1 MAVVLARRLR
11 DGAAHLIL
19 TLHVPETA
27 LEMRSRG
34 ELLEGGARIDE
45 ADEGIGDDAEHKS
58 HSDEGRRLHRLH
70 AGDHAHA
77 ERDGDRCHDRQPHT
91 QCPYWHPV
99 RALPW
104 ALP

>member
-19 TLHVPETA
+19 TLRVPETA

-34 ELLEGGARIDE
+34 ELLEGGAPIDEAGAPIDE

-58 HSDEGRRLHRLH
+58 HSDEGRRFHRLH

-77 ERDGDRCHDRQPHT
+77 ERDGHR
-91 QCPYWHPV
+91 
-99 RALPW
+99 
-104 ALP
+104 